1 MQSHS
6 QHRSRRRDVVPG
18 GETRTVLRWE
28 FGASAQKP
36 LRLNRPSSATRF
48 LGSSLSPS
56 PSHLVAL
63 ARAKRRQREA
73 LEAAGLTSSLNATVE
88 GETRLASLWPARE
101 PFSGSVLRP
110 GARRVFTL
118 HPPRPLGLWS

>member
-1 MQSHS
+1 MQSHPQS
-6 QHRSRRRDVVPG
+6 RSRRREIVPG

-28 FGASAQKP
+28 FGASAPKP
-36 LRLNRPSSATRF
+36 LRLNRPPSATHL
-48 LGSSLSPS
+48 LGSGLSPS
-56 PSHLVAL
+56 LSVVIAL
-63 ARAKRRQREA
+63 ARAKRWQ
-73 LEAAGLTSSLNATVE
+73 LETLVAAGVTVSLQEAVE

-118 HPPRPLGLWS
+118 HPPRPPGLRS

>member
-6 QHRSRRRDVVPG
+6 QPRSRRREVPG
-18 GETRTVLRWE
+18 GVTRTVLRWE

-36 LRLNRPSSATRF
+36 LRWNRPSSATH
-48 LGSSLSPS
+48 LLTASLNLPPS
-56 PSHLVAL
+56 TLVAF
-63 ARAKRRQREA
+63 ARAKRRQLEA
-73 LEAAGLTSSLNATVE
+73 LVAAGVTASLHALVE
-88 GETRLASLWPARE
+88 GRTRLASLWPARE

-118 HPPRPLGLWS
+118 HPPPPPWERS